1 MHLGTFTP
9 EGTWVA
15 AMQQLP
21 ELADLGVTVVEVMPV
36 ADFVGRFGWGYD
48 GVDLFAPTRLYG
60 TPDDMRRFID
70 RAHALK
76 LGVILDVVYNHFGPD
91 GCYVK
96 EFAEHYFSN
105 RHTIDWG
112 DPINFDDPD
121 AGPVREFFVANAGYW
136 IEEFHLDGLRLD
148 ATQNIYDDSPDHIL
162 AVIARR
168 VRQAAGSRAAYLVAE
183 NEPQHVRLV
192 RPPQVGGYGLDA
204 LWNDDFHH
212 TAVVALTG
220 HNQAYYTDYQGT
232 PQELLSAL
240 KWGYLYQGQYY
251 YWQEKARGTPALDQ
265 SPAAFVTFLENHDQV
280 ANSARGYRLH
290 QLTSPG
296 RYRALTALLLLGPST
311 PMLLQ
316 GQEFAASAPFLYF
329 ADHKEDLAPLVRSG
343 RLEFLSQFPN
353 LVDPAI
359 QDYLPVPHDQE
370 TFHRCRLDLSER
382 QKHAWAYDLHRDLL
396 RLRREDP
403 VFRVPR
409 PRGLDGAVLGPQALM
424 LRFFGDHSQD
434 RLLLVNLGR
443 DLSLRPAPEP
453 LLAPPE
459 NHRWQLAWS
468 SEHPRYGGCGT
479 AWITGEKTW
488 CLPAE
493 AALVFV
499 TTAREDVADD

>member
-1 MHLGTFTP
+1 
-9 EGTWVA
+9 
-15 AMQQLP
+15 
-21 ELADLGVTVVEVMPV
+21 
-36 ADFVGRFGWGYD
+36 
-48 GVDLFAPTRLYG
+48 
-60 TPDDMRRFID
+60 
-70 RAHALK
+70 
-76 LGVILDVVYNHFGPD
+76 
-91 GCYVK
+91 
-96 EFAEHYFSN
+96 
-105 RHTIDWG
+105 
-112 DPINFDDPD
+112 
-121 AGPVREFFVANAGYW
+121 
-136 IEEFHLDGLRLD
+136 
-148 ATQNIYDDSPDHIL
+148 
-162 AVIARR
+162 
-168 VRQAAGSRAAYLVAE
+168 
-183 NEPQHVRLV
+183 
-192 RPPQVGGYGLDA
+192 
-204 LWNDDFHH
+204 
-212 TAVVALTG
+212 
-220 HNQAYYTDYQGT
+220 
-232 PQELLSAL
+232 
-240 KWGYLYQGQYY
+240 
-251 YWQEKARGTPALDQ
+251 
-265 SPAAFVTFLENHDQV
+265 
-280 ANSARGYRLH
+280 
-290 QLTSPG
+290 
-296 RYRALTALLLLGPST
+296 
-311 PMLLQ
+311 MLLQ